1 MKLLFNA
8 DDSLSSYLALENEN
22 ARVSYGISRPV
33 LAEENS
39 REIREGQFCKCCGAK
54 MQYNFYHYSQLGD
67 YYCSKCGFKR
77 PIPDYD
83 GENISLSN
91 GIAFDVKDFHLT
103 ANYKGFYNVYNIL
116 AVYAAASV
124 AGIPLDNFNKI
135 LGDYTPQFGRNEL
148 FQIRGTKVMLNLA
161 KNPAGFNQNISAV
174 MTDQTPKDII
184 ILIND
189 NSQDGTDVSWLWD
202 VDFDRLG
209 DPSIRS
215 ITVSGIRCQDMRL
228 RLKYVDIPSILE
240 PDIETAVRKRI
251 ADGTGNLYVLV
262 NYTALY
268 STHNIL
274 KRMEGEQS

>member
-1 MKLLFNA
+1 
-8 DDSLSSYLALENEN
+8 
-22 ARVSYGISRPV
+22 
-33 LAEENS
+33 
-39 REIREGQFCKCCGAK
+39 

-91 GIAFDVKDFHLT
+91 GIAFDVKDFHINT
-103 ANYKGFYNVYNIL
+103 NYRGFYNVYNIL

-262 NYTALY
+262 NYTGLY
-268 STHNIL
+268 TTHNIL
-274 KRMEGEQS
+274 KKMEGRKS

>member
-1 MKLLFNA
+1 MNLLSKAMKMAPKMKLLFNA

-91 GIAFDVKDFHLT
+91 GIAFDVKDFHIKT
-103 ANYKGFYNVYNIL
+103 NYRGFYNVYNIL

-124 AGIPLDNFNKI
+124 TGIPLDNFNKI
-135 LGDYTPQFGRNEL
+135 LGDYTPQFGRK
-148 FQIRGTKVMLNLA
+148 QGV
-161 KNPAGFNQNISAV
+161 
-174 MTDQTPKDII
+174 
-184 ILIND
+184 
-189 NSQDGTDVSWLWD
+189 
-202 VDFDRLG
+202 
-209 DPSIRS
+209 
-215 ITVSGIRCQDMRL
+215 
-228 RLKYVDIPSILE
+228 
-240 PDIETAVRKRI
+240 PD
-251 ADGTGNLYVLV
+251 
-262 NYTALY
+262 
-268 STHNIL
+268 
-274 KRMEGEQS
+274 